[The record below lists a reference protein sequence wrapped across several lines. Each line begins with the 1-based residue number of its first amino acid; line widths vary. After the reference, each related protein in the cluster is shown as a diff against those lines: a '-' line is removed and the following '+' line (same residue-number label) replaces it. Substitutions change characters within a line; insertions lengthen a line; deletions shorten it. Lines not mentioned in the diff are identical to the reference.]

1 MSAEIYA
8 AAIAVTNLEE
18 QLFQTKE
25 SLCDGSMLKGYTSKK
40 EVDLAEVQNH
50 MTMLKARFEMLEEA
64 VRRLA

>member
-8 AAIAVTNLEE
+8 AAIAVVSLEE

-40 EVDLAEVQNH
+40 EV
-50 MTMLKARFEMLEEA
+50 
-64 VRRLA
+64 